1 MLNSRYS
8 KTLKLM
14 KSISHSEIERPS
26 NLIKYRFNSNSASK
40 AILILVFVLLA
51 SPLLQS
57 QSKKGSG
64 GDNSV
69 LSIRDRAGGVHN
81 ASAIGLFF
89 ENRGKL
95 YPRRLSQGPS
105 GEFPIN
111 SGKHYI
117 YRMNPYVGIPDNVIQ
132 GRFTTNEEWEAVSG
146 YHNNEGARIAFSD
159 NPASW
164 HPVNGWPVKDSKGN
178 PIIKSDQD
186 SYCAYNDS
194 NNTKSIL
201 GIEIGQTGYAYGVK
215 FAQNLLFFKYDVI
228 NKGPKDYKDL
238 YFTLYT
244 DIDVGNVSGGDPEYA
259 DDKIDFDKSQ
269 NFVWFYDDGVSA
281 EWPDGKTGMMGV
293 ALLQTPKVNGVEL
306 GMTDFHYAL
315 YDDDELSDL
324 DSVLYGRMAST
335 TSLYNSNLRNKYFH
349 LGNNTALNFDD
360 VSTIPASGLDL
371 LTTLSS
377 GPYTIKRGDTL
388 SFYTV
393 LVAGENI
400 TELKNALAQAKI
412 IHSFNYDIAKPPVT
426 PKLSG
431 IPGDKKNLLYWDDAA
446 ERSFDSFSGQYDFE
460 GYRLYRSLDKGIHW
474 TLLADYDV
482 PNEIGIDKGIQYSF
496 VDTTVTN
503 GFEYWYTVT
512 AYDRGDSLLEPLES
526 PLGKNLDQVNL
537 VSVTP
542 VSAAAGRT
550 PVTLENVIKIGTG
563 TSNYVFNVTPA
574 DDLKLT
580 SGEYKVGFTYVNRTE
595 RGILKTKL
603 VPIITDSAN
612 TRPEKYGV
620 VFKSPTVFDFV
631 NLTTG
636 EDIKT
641 DYGYV
646 WTNPNQIISVPGTGL
661 RMNVSTPA
669 GTAPE
674 FLPRK
679 GDLITLNFAIY
690 ATKGND
696 TVIQPRPF
704 LFDKSQATSDGV
716 IFNMTKP
723 NPVKS
728 LSKIGGTDIFS
739 LGFTSENEALLKSTL
754 YMIEVKNRGFG
765 TSGAGFV
772 DIEVIDTS
780 RGAAVIKFDSVY
792 TLSTIAFGGVRGRIE
807 FNPANPPQPGNLFSL
822 ETVKPKAPTVKD
834 KYAFTFKAS
843 VVNNE
848 VANSS
853 LNKIRVVPNPYV
865 VSSLYEPEFGELRR
879 EPLRQI
885 QFINLPPECTIHI
898 FTVDA
903 DLVKTINHS
912 SSNGTEVWDLRSEG
926 GREISAGMYIYVV
939 KTSGGEFID
948 RFAVIK

>member
-1 MLNSRYS
+1 MKFTKEMTS
-8 KTLKLM
+8 KFM
-14 KSISHSEIERPS
+14 KPVKHSEIERQNKLMNNKPVFS
-26 NLIKYRFNSNSASK
+26 MSGK
-40 AILILVFVLLA
+40 ALLVLVFFLLA
-51 SPLLQS
+51 SPLLHTQT
-57 QSKKGSG
+57 KKAGG

-117 YRMNPYVGIPDNVIQ
+117 YRMNPYVGIPGNVIQ
-132 GRFTTNEEWEAVSG
+132 GRYTTNEEWEAASG

-164 HPVNGWPVKDSKGN
+164 HPVKGWPVKDANGN
-178 PIIKSDQD
+178 PVFKSDQD
-186 SYCAYNDS
+186 SYCVYNDS
-194 NNTKSIL
+194 NNTKQIL
-201 GIEIGQTGYAYGVK
+201 GITLAQTGYAYGVK
-215 FAQNLLFFKYDVI
+215 FAQNLLFFKYDII
-228 NKGPKDYKDL
+228 NNGPKDYDSL
-238 YFTLYT
+238 FFTLYT

-259 DDKIDFDKSQ
+259 DDKIDFDKSN

-281 EWPDGKTGMMGV
+281 EWPNGKTGMMGV
-293 ALLQTPKVNGVEL
+293 AFLQTPKVNGSEL
-306 GMTDFHYAL
+306 GLTDFHYAL

-324 DSVLYGRMAST
+324 DSVLFGRMTSAP
-335 TSLYNSNLRNKYFH
+335 SLYNSNLRNKYFH
-349 LGNNTALNFDD
+349 LGNNTSLNYDD

-371 LTTLSS
+371 LTTFSS
-377 GPYTIKRGDTL
+377 GPYFIKRGDTL

-393 LVAGENI
+393 LVAGENLN
-400 TELKNALAQAKI
+400 ELKTALAQAQV

-431 IPGDKKNLLYWDDAA
+431 VPSDNKTMLYWDDAA

-460 GYRLYRSLDKGIHW
+460 GYRLYRSIDKGIQW
-474 TLLADYDV
+474 TKLAEFDV

-496 VDTTVTN
+496 IDSTVTN
-503 GFEYWYTVT
+503 GFEYWYTIT

-526 PLGKNLDQVNL
+526 PLGKNLDQLNI
-537 VSVTP
+537 VSLTP
-542 VSAAAGRT
+542 VSSAAGRT
-550 PVTLENVIKIGTG
+550 PVTLDNIRQIGKG
-563 TSNYVFNVTPA
+563 TSNYVFNVTPV
-574 DDLKLT
+574 DDVKLA
-580 SGEYKVGFTYVNRTE
+580 SGEYNVGFNYVSRTE
-595 RGILKTKL
+595 RGVLKTQL
-603 VPIITDSAN
+603 VPVITDSAN
-612 TRPEKYGV
+612 TKPEKYGV
-620 VFKSPTVFDFV
+620 YFKSPTVFDFV

-641 DYGYV
+641 DNSYV

-661 RMNVSTPA
+661 RIRIVTPP

-674 FLPRK
+674 YLPRK
-679 GDLITLNFAIY
+679 GDLLTLSFGVY
-690 ATKGND
+690 ATKDND
-696 TVIQPRPF
+696 TLIKPRPF
-704 LFDKSQATSDGV
+704 LFEKTQATSDGIV
-716 IFNMTKP
+716 FSMTKP
-723 NPVKS
+723 GAVKS

-739 LGFTSENEALLKSTL
+739 LGFSLENEVNLKSTL
-754 YMIEVKNRGFG
+754 YFVEVKNRGFG
-765 TSGAGFV
+765 TGGAGFV
-772 DIEVIDTS
+772 SLEIKDTS
-780 RGAAVIKFDSVY
+780 TNSAIVKFDTVY
-792 TLSTIAFGGVRGRIE
+792 TLSTFTFGGVRGRIE
-807 FNPANPPQPGNLFSL
+807 FNPANPPQAGNLYSL
-822 ETVKPKAPTVKD
+822 ETVKPKAPTLKD
-834 KYAFTFKAS
+834 KYAFTFRAP

-848 VANSS
+848 VANTS

-898 FTVDA
+898 FTIDA